1 MLKKVLPAALALTLC
16 LSLTGCF
23 MLPQEE
29 EVLAPP
35 LIEPE
40 EATYETVQV
49 ALGDMQLIE
58 QVTGYFTS
66 TVRERVSFTSA
77 GRLGA
82 VHVHSGQEVAQGDIL
97 MELDNEDLQKKIRDQ
112 QIVVEKKRLQLAQ
125 MEQSDDAAQQ
135 TAQLDLQAAKNKLS
149 DLYAQ
154 RSQISLTDTGLPV
167 ADSQAEAQYNA
178 LSNQIRDQE
187 LVVARAQIQYDRAV
201 QEQQGGY
208 DRQSLL
214 LDLEA
219 AQNELADL
227 NEALEQTVL
236 RAPISGR
243 ISFLGASEIGATVSA
258 YATMAIIT
266 DPTQLV
272 LQYSGT
278 KAANFPVNLPV
289 TVRIEKEEYHGYVL
303 NNPETLPRQ
312 EDGSKQEYA
321 QFVLEDYDMTQALEG
336 GSGQV
341 TAVLDSRQDVIV
353 LDKSLVTTY
362 LSRKYVHILV
372 DGLKVERDVQI
383 GLESASKVEIL
394 EGLEVGEEVI
404 VN

>member
-1 MLKKVLPAALALTLC
+1 MLKRALSAALALTLC

-29 EVLAPP
+29 AVLAPP

-82 VHVHSGQEVAQGDIL
+82 VHVHNGQEVAQGDIL

-243 ISFLGASEIGATVSA
+243 ISFLGASEIGATVA
-258 YATMAIIT
+258 AHATMVIIT

-321 QFVLEDYDMTQALEG
+321 QFVLEDYDMTRALEG

-341 TAVLDSRQDVIV
+341 TAVLDSRQGVIV